1 MVGLKLA
8 NDDSGEIKQFDAG
21 TVLFVEGQEPKSL
34 FIIVSGQVRL
44 FKLVAGRQVT
54 QLLKGPKDF
63 LGDVAVLLKENHH
76 YTAVVE
82 SDAEIIEIP
91 ASDIHQVMTL
101 CPEWVPN
108 IMLTLG
114 ERLMALREL
123 MRDHRI
129 DDPSTSAIGEISNDR
144 DVEITAAIEAFKRE
158 HKLS

>member
-1 MVGLKLA
+1 MVGLKLE
-8 NDDSGEIKQFDAG
+8 NDSSGEIKQFDTGA
-21 TVLFVEGQEPKSL
+21 VLFVEGQEPKSL
-34 FIIVSGQVRL
+34 FIIVSGEVRL
-44 FKLVAGRQVT
+44 LKLVTGRQVT

-63 LGDVAVLLKENHH
+63 LGDVAVLLKETHH

-82 SDAEIIEIP
+82 SDAEMIEIP
-91 ASDIHQVMTL
+91 ASDIHEVMTL

-129 DDPSTSAIGEISNDR
+129 DDPSTTNVGEVSNDKDNEIS
-144 DVEITAAIEAFKRE
+144 EAIEAFKRE